1 MISIAILIAAVLLPA
16 IFSKEILYAI
26 AAFAAS
32 SIIVMVLNPLP
43 TLSESMIV
51 VAALIVAYAGAVY
64 LTKRAVV
71 YLSKN
76 KFGKY

>member
-32 SIIVMVLNPLP
+32 SIIVMALNPLP

-51 VAALIVAYAGAVY
+51 VAAIITAYAGAVY